1 MTVISN
7 ETDLSRY
14 YIGSKS
20 SAVSYELDNYMGS
33 SKHLDAAVADYGV
46 TLKKTALG
54 YSDTRQAA
62 NDAEAEMLVDVD
74 AGYNDH

>member
-1 MTVISN
+1 
-7 ETDLSRY
+7 
-14 YIGSKS
+14 
-20 SAVSYELDNYMGS
+20 MGS